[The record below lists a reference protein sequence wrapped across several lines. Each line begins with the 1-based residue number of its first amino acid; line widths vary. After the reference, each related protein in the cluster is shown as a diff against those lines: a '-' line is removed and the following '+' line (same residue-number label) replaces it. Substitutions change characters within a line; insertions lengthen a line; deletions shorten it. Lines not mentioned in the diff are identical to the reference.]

1 MSSRPNAA
9 AKGNLMTTRSML
21 VAAFAM
27 AGAMAGC
34 TVGEDYAPP
43 RVITSPGWSELAQP
57 LPATRPTQLP
67 SNATTRPV
75 SVAEWWTTFNDPAL
89 NELIAQA
96 VRSNNDLRLAESRI
110 REARAQRGVVAGR
123 LYPQVNAD
131 GTYLHSRVS
140 ENGVPIPGAGAQTG
154 GQLPDITP
162 RRPPGNAASG
172 GRAPGG
178 GGGSS
183 SGSSGGTSSI
193 FGFGRDFDLFQLG
206 FDAAWE
212 IDVFGGTRR
221 SVEGAEADIAARVED
236 GRSVLVSLMAEV
248 ARNYLELRGA
258 QRQLAI
264 ARDTL
269 GAQQRTLQ
277 LTQDRRQAGVAT
289 DLDVARATSSVA
301 TTAATIP
308 GFNARARAAI
318 HRLSVLVGREPAAL
332 SEQLT
337 PAGALPDVPAVVPVG
352 LPSELLRRRPDV
364 RRAERELAAATAR
377 TGAATADLFP
387 RFALTGNLGLQS
399 LSPDKLF
406 NTNSVYSAIGP
417 SINWPIFDA
426 GRIRSNIQVQNERQ
440 EQALIR
446 YEQSVLQALQD
457 VEDALTNY
465 ASEQVRHQSLAE
477 AVAAD
482 RRAVDVAQDRYRQGV
497 VDFLTVLDAQR
508 SLFRSQDALAE
519 SDRLVATNLV
529 ALYKALGGGWEPP
542 GEAQLQARK

>member
-1 MSSRPNAA
+1 VTIRRNAPTRGVQTAARVRLLIATAVLAA
-9 AKGNLMTTRSML
+9 ALS
-21 VAAFAM
+21 
-27 AGAMAGC
+27 GC
-34 TVGEDYAPP
+34 TVGEDYSPP
-43 RVITSPGWSELAQP
+43 RVVSSGGWAELAQP
-57 LPATRPTQLP
+57 LPATRPTELP
-67 SNATTRPV
+67 SSATTRPV
-75 SVAEWWTTFNDPAL
+75 SVAEWWTTFSDPAL

-96 VRSNNDLRLAESRI
+96 IRSNHDLRLAESRI
-110 REARAQRGVVAGR
+110 REARGQRGVVAGR

-140 ENGVPIPGAGAQTG
+140 ETGVPIPGASVSGG

-162 RRPPGNAASG
+162 RRPPASG
-172 GRAPGG
+172 NRAAGD
-178 GGGSS
+178 GSS
-183 SGSSGGTSSI
+183 SGGSGGSGTSSI
-193 FGFGRDFDLFQLG
+193 FGFGRDFDLFQIG

-212 IDVFGGTRR
+212 VDVFGGTRR
-221 SVEGAEADIAARVED
+221 SVEAAEADIAARVED
-236 GRSVLVSLMAEV
+236 RRSVLVSLMAEV

-289 DLDVARATSSVA
+289 DLDVARATSQVA

-318 HRLSVLVGREPAAL
+318 HRLGVLVGREPSAL
-332 SEQLT
+332 SEQLN
-337 PAGALPDVPAVVPVG
+337 PVGPVPGVPAEVPVG

-387 RFALTGNLGLQS
+387 RFALTGNVGLQS

-406 NTNSVYSAIGP
+406 RGESVYSAIGP

-426 GRIRSNIQVQNERQ
+426 GRIRSNIQVQTERQ

-446 YEQSVLQALQD
+446 YQQAVLQALQD

-465 ASEQVRHQSLAE
+465 ASEQIRRQSLAE

-508 SLFRSQDALAE
+508 SLFRTQDALAE
-519 SDRLVATNLV
+519 SDRIVSTNLV

-542 GEAQLQARK
+542 GEAQARARQ

>member
-1 MSSRPNAA
+1 VTSRLNAA
-9 AKGNLMTTRSML
+9 AKGNRTATRAML
-21 VAAFAM
+21 AAAFGLT
-27 AGAMAGC
+27 GALAGC
-34 TVGEDYAPP
+34 TVGEDYSPP
-43 RVITSPGWSELAQP
+43 RVITSAGWSELAQP

-89 NELIAQA
+89 NELVAQA

-123 LYPQVNAD
+123 LYPQVNAN
-131 GTYLHSRVS
+131 GAYTHARVS
-140 ENGVPIPGAGAQTG
+140 QTGIPIPGSGGGGGG
-154 GQLPDITP
+154 GQLPDVTP
-162 RRPPGNAASG
+162 RRPPNGNRAAPAG
-172 GRAPGG
+172 GGG
-178 GGGSS
+178 GGGSNIGDLFNF
-183 SGSSGGTSSI
+183 GSN
-193 FGFGRDFDLFQLG
+193 FDLFQLG

-387 RFALTGNLGLQS
+387 RFSLTGNLGLQS

-406 NTNSVYSAIGP
+406 RTDSVYSAIGP
-417 SINWPIFDA
+417 AINWPIFDA
-426 GRIRSNIQVQNERQ
+426 GRIRSNIRVQDERQ

-519 SDRLVATNLV
+519 SDRLVATDLV